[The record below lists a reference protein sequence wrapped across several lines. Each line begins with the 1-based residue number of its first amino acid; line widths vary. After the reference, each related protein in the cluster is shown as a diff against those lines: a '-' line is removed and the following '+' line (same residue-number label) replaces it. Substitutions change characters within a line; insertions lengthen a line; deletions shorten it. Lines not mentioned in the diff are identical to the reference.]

1 MSNNLISTHA
11 KSFSWA
17 GFFLAKQ
24 TFKNGSSLYDFCRTL
39 DDIADDTDQ
48 LEIKRDNFLLPLEVT
63 RKLFSFETKENDIFS
78 LILDNGDAYV
88 VKLDKVNDNKGV
100 ISTKDLNEG
109 KNYLSSVY
117 KEIIRQSF
125 TAKLRESSTFN

>member
-1 MSNNLISTHA
+1 M
-11 KSFSWA
+11 
-17 GFFLAKQ
+17 
-24 TFKNGSSLYDFCRTL
+24 
-39 DDIADDTDQ
+39 
-48 LEIKRDNFLLPLEVT
+48 
-63 RKLFSFETKENDIFS
+63 
-78 LILDNGDAYV
+78 

-125 TAKLRESSTFN
+125 TAKLREISSFN